1 MSCFLMINISFQS
14 ITHKRMMKRT
24 STKIERK
31 AERICHTA
39 RMRKTTT
46 AKTANVGG
54 IPPKSVHTT
63 NRLTW
68 NAPPRTPRNR
78 PTTTLLNFL
87 CLVGGFTLLVS
98 GGRYGRGENMQGFW
112 WKIFN
117 RPAGRIEKF
126 SPKPVGREAGLQIFR
141 GPCRSFAPW
150 TTARWSHW
158 QGDKMRK
165 WQYGEK
171 ENWNTARFGAGCA
184 DWIN

>member
-46 AKTANVGG
+46 AKTANVGR
-54 IPPKSVHTT
+54 IPPKLVTIPPTKAHTKRTATYATKPTSNHFTKIFMPIGMEPKPRFKSCCISVLFFIT
-63 NRLTW
+63 LTF
-68 NAPPRTPRNR
+68 
-78 PTTTLLNFL
+78 FL

-98 GGRYGRGENMQGFW
+98 GGRYGRGENVQGFW
-112 WKIFN
+112 RKIFN

-126 SPKPVGREAGLQIFR
+126 SPKPVGRGAALHIFR
-141 GPCRSFAPW
+141 GPGRSFAP
-150 TTARWSHW
+150 
-158 QGDKMRK
+158 
-165 WQYGEK
+165 
-171 ENWNTARFGAGCA
+171 
-184 DWIN
+184 